1 MGKAVGIDLGTTY
14 SAISVVGESGKAE
27 ILANRDGE
35 RTTPSVVL
43 FQDDGSVLIGTM
55 AKRSAAIAPLDVVDF
70 VKRQMG
76 NPDWKF
82 DTANG
87 RQFSPEEVSALI
99 LKRLKEDAEL
109 YLGEGA
115 VTDAVITVP
124 AYFDDAKRR
133 ATRDAGKIAGLNV
146 LRVLNE
152 PTAAALAY
160 GAEVHKDGTI
170 LVFDLGGGTFD
181 VTVMSIKGDLY
192 DVVATDGL
200 HELGGK
206 DWDDRLMG
214 WLNQEF
220 QDQGGPDLTETFEIE
235 AELRDR
241 AESAKRTLSQAPSAK
256 VILGAGGVTKS
267 ITVTR
272 EQFEE
277 LTSDLLNQA
286 RDMTISLVE
295 ESGLAWEDI
304 DHVLLVGGSIK
315 MPMVARMLEEVS
327 GKPPLR
333 SGNPDEL
340 VALGAAIQAAVESP
354 QPDTPTPKAVVNDV
368 TSQGLGILILADDN
382 SGRLQNSILIGRN
395 TKIPAK
401 ASGDYSTSNDGQTEL
416 RVQVT
421 QGDDTDPDFVK
432 QIGEQVLTVPPYPK
446 GAPIRLE
453 FAYDIDQTVSIAVYD
468 LTADASLGSFEI
480 DNAANMSDDDIR
492 RATNNNQETEVG

>member
-1 MGKAVGIDLGTTY
+1 MGRAVGIDLGTTY
-14 SAISVVGESGKAE
+14 SAIAIVGPNGRPE

-35 RTTPSVVL
+35 RTTPSVAF

-55 AKRSAAIAPLDVVDF
+55 AKRSAAVAPLDVVDF

-82 DTANG
+82 DTTNG
-87 RQFSPEEVSALI
+87 RQLSPEEVSALI

-109 YLGEGA
+109 YLGDGE

-160 GAEVHKDGTI
+160 GAEAQQDGTI

-181 VTVMSIKGDLY
+181 VTVMRIKGDVY
-192 DVVATDGL
+192 DVIATDGL

-214 WLNQEF
+214 WLNDEF
-220 QDQGGPDLTETFEIE
+220 QNQGGPDLTESFESE
-235 AELRDR
+235 AGLRDR
-241 AESAKRTLSQAPSAK
+241 AEAAKRTLSQAPSTK
-256 VILGAGGVTKS
+256 VVLGAGGVTKTV
-267 ITVTR
+267 TVTR
-272 EQFEE
+272 EEFEN
-277 LTSDLLNQA
+277 LTADLLNQA

-295 ESGLAWEDI
+295 ETGLGWENI

-315 MPMVARMLEEVS
+315 MPMVARMLEDIA

-340 VALGAAIQAAVESP
+340 VALGAGIQAAVESP
-354 QPDTPTPKAVVNDV
+354 RPDTPSPKIVVRDV
-368 TSQGLGILILADDN
+368 TSQGLGVLANDRATSQTRNFILIP
-382 SGRLQNSILIGRN
+382 RN

-401 ASGDYSTSNDGQTEL
+401 AADVFETVGDGQTEL
-416 RVQVT
+416 RVIVT
-421 QGDDTDPDFVK
+421 QGDDDDPSFVK
-432 QIGEQVLTVPPYPK
+432 QIGEQALTIPPYPK
-446 GAPIRLE
+446 GAPIKLE
-453 FAYDIDQTVSIAVYD
+453 FAYDIDQTVSIAVFD
-468 LTADASLGSFEI
+468 LTSDSSLGSFEV
-480 DNAANMSDDDIR
+480 DNAANLTEHDIKK
-492 RATNNNQETEVG
+492 ATENNNDTEVG